1 MGEASLIALA
11 PAEISIYNYL
21 MNKDIQSSRG
31 ISREQAMRMVRAV
44 RVEQVVNDA
53 VDEEVSQFLG
63 INRTDGRCID
73 IVERLGRVTAGT
85 LAAESGLTTGA
96 VTALVDRLE
105 AAGYLQRVRDTG
117 DRRRVFIELTP
128 LMKELT
134 KKLFY
139 NMEGMYRAVLERMTP
154 EDAAIIAFFLEAGTY
169 INRQRVRL
177 MREHLP
183 GRKATSEE
191 RLAAAAA
198 YDRSARQIADDI
210 DRAIR
215 DERFSLEPDSGA

>member
-1 MGEASLIALA
+1 
-11 PAEISIYNYL
+11 
-21 MNKDIQSSRG
+21 
-31 ISREQAMRMVRAV
+31 MRMVRAV

-105 AAGYLQRVRDTG
+105 AAGYLQRVRDTS

-177 MREHLP
+177 MRAPLP
-183 GRKATSEE
+183 GRTLGRESCRE
-191 RLAAAAA
+191 RV
-198 YDRSARQIADDI
+198 
-210 DRAIR
+210 
-215 DERFSLEPDSGA
+215 

>member
-1 MGEASLIALA
+1 GRCIRVHGSAPYPSMGETSLIALA

-21 MNKDIQSSRG
+21 MNEDIQSSRG
-31 ISREQAMRMVRAV
+31 ISH
-44 RVEQVVNDA
+44 
-53 VDEEVSQFLG
+53 EEVSQFLG

-105 AAGYLQRVRDTG
+105 AAGYLQRVRDTSE
-117 DRRRVFIELTP
+117 RRRVFIELTP
-128 LMKELT
+128 LRKELT